1 MVPASAVARGHGCL
15 NIVVASYNIHRCIG
29 TDGRY
34 DALRVV
40 EVLRE
45 IGPDI
50 VALQEV
56 ENRGDHSHESLQLE
70 FLAQSL
76 RCQPIPGLRLVRH
89 WTEYGNALLTRFPI
103 LDVQRHNISV
113 TLREPRGALDV
124 TLDIEG
130 QPLRVLATHLGLGR
144 IERRFQTMQLAKL
157 IDDGD
162 PALPCLVLGDMNEW
176 FPGSRHL
183 AWLHKR
189 LGKTTL
195 APSFPSRWPLLTL
208 DRLWL
213 RPANALV
220 SLGIHR
226 SARARVASDHLPL
239 CGRIDSNA
247 LRIASAGS
255 GSVDSRP
262 LPAGDAGPA
271 GG

>member
-1 MVPASAVARGHGCL
+1 MS
-15 NIVVASYNIHRCIG
+15 IVVASYNIHRCIG

-34 DALRVV
+34 DAVRVV

-56 ENRGDHSHESLQLE
+56 ENRGDESHASLQLE
-70 FLAQSL
+70 FLATSL
-76 RCQPIPGLRLVRH
+76 GQQAVPGLRLVRH
-89 WTEYGNALLTRFPI
+89 WTEYGNALITRFPI
-103 LDVQRHNISV
+103 LDVHRHNISV
-113 TLREPRGALDV
+113 TWREPRGALDV
-124 TLDIEG
+124 TLDVEG

-157 IDDGD
+157 IDEGD
-162 PALPCLVLGDMNEW
+162 TALPCLVLGDMNEW

-183 AWLHKR
+183 AWLHQR

-195 APSFPSRWPLLTL
+195 APSFPSRWPFLTL

-213 RPANALV
+213 RPSKALV
-220 SLGIHR
+220 GLGIHR
-226 SARARVASDHLPL
+226 SERARVASDHLPL
-239 CGRIDSNA
+239 CARIDADA
-247 LRIASAGS
+247 LRIASTGS
-255 GSVDSRP
+255 RSVELRA
-262 LPAGDAGPA
+262 LPAGVAGPA